1 MLFGRIGNI
10 FFFLSGLLFKAVN
23 RIKRVSGLL
32 QAVRNG
38 LQVGEGTLF
47 VGMQHFGSEPYLIKI
62 GDNCLITDGVN
73 FITHD
78 GAIQVPFI
86 KDGLSVSDVYSK
98 KSTFGCIA
106 IGDNVFI
113 GVGSIILPNTKISS
127 NCIVAAGS
135 VVRGEFESGV
145 VIGGNPARIICSL
158 EDYYSRNA
166 GRVIDFTGAKN
177 RKSLILNSVILNG
190 R

>member
-1 MLFGRIGNI
+1 MKILSVIFLFVYRMINKIIRESGRYAAIRQ
-10 FFFLSGLLFKAVN
+10 GLV
-23 RIKRVSGLL
+23 I
-32 QAVRNG
+32 
-38 LQVGEGTLF
+38 GEGSIF
-47 VGMQHFGSEPYLIKI
+47 VGAQNFGSEPYLIKI
-62 GDNCLITDGVN
+62 GDNCLITDGVS

-135 VVRGEFESGV
+135 VVTGEFESGV
-145 VIGGNPARIICSL
+145 VIGGNPAKIICSL

-166 GRVIDFTGAKN
+166 DRVIDFTGAKN
-177 RKSLILNSVILNG
+177 RKSLILNGATLNG